1 METVNLDT
9 PSVHL
14 APVVGTEES
23 KSNGTPVPSTPTRS
37 WSGFIP
43 LVTVVGFHHAR

>member
-1 METVNLDT
+1 METVNLDA

-14 APVVGTEES
+14 APVIGVEET
-23 KSNGTPVPSTPTRS
+23 KRNGTPVPATPTRS
-37 WSGFIP
+37 GSGFIP